1 VHGYRA
7 AILTMTGD
15 PATDSAGACAWHE
28 DGLLVVEGG
37 LIADCGPYAALA
49 PRFKGLS
56 VTAYP
61 GHILTPGFI
70 DLHIHLPQASIIGA
84 SNDGLLDWLERR
96 AFPAEAAFADPAHC
110 KVEAARFLDEL
121 LASGTTTALVFG
133 SSHKASVEALFDD
146 AYARGMRLIAG
157 KVLMDRGAPPS
168 VLDRVETG
176 RADTL
181 DLIAQAK
188 RGRLGY
194 AVTPRFALTSSPEQ
208 LAMAGE
214 IVAGHP
220 QVWMQTHL
228 AESAAEIEA
237 AAQLFPSA
245 RDYLDVYAR
254 AGLVTDRSVFAH
266 CVHLPDEA
274 LDRLGAAGSAIA
286 HCPSSN
292 LFLGSGLFSLKRALD
307 RGVKVGIGTD
317 VGGGDDFSIPR
328 TLNQAYK
335 VAQLLGD
342 RLSAFQAFYMATLG
356 GARALNLDDAVGSLE
371 VGKEADFLL
380 LDTHA
385 TPTLSRRLAAA
396 TTQEDRLF
404 ALMMLGDARTVAHT
418 YVAGELRQSRDPPA
432 DWSDLAAGPV
442 QDAN

>member
-1 VHGYRA
+1 MHGYRA

-15 PATDSAGACAWHE
+15 PATAAANACVWHD
-28 DGLLVVEGG
+28 DGLLVVANGV
-37 LIADCGPYAALA
+37 IVDCGPYETLAA
-49 PRFKGLS
+49 RFKGLS

-61 GHILTPGFI
+61 GHILTPGFV

-84 SNDGLLDWLERR
+84 SNAGLLDWLERH

-110 KVEAARFLDEL
+110 KVQAAQFLDEL
-121 LASGTTTALVFG
+121 LANGTTTALVFG

-146 AYARGMRLIAG
+146 AYQRGMRLIAG

-168 VLDRVETG
+168 VLDTVQTG

-181 DLIAQAK
+181 DLIAQAR

-194 AVTPRFALTSSPEQ
+194 AVTPRFALTSSDEQ

-214 IVAGHP
+214 IVRDRPG
-220 QVWMQTHL
+220 VWMQTHL
-228 AESAAEIEA
+228 AESPAEIEA
-237 AAQLFPSA
+237 AARLFPQA

-274 LDRLGAAGSAIA
+274 LDRLSAAGSAIA

-307 RGVKVGIGTD
+307 RGVKVGVGTD

-342 RLSAFQAFYMATLG
+342 TLSAFQAFYMATLG
-356 GARALNLDDAVGSLE
+356 GARALNLGAAIGSLE
-371 VGKEADFLL
+371 AGKEADFLL
-380 LDTHA
+380 LDTA
-385 TPTLSRRLAAA
+385 AAPVLSRRLAAA
-396 TTQEDRLF
+396 TDLEDRLF
-404 ALMMLGDARTVAHT
+404 ALMMLGDARTVAHA
-418 YVAGELRQSRDPPA
+418 YIAGELRHSKDP
-432 DWSDLAAGPV
+432 LAAWPD
-442 QDAN
+442 DAAGG